1 MSLFHIKSIL
11 AIIFLLAGLVAV
23 LCMLALMGR
32 AERKISAVFLR
43 RTHKIAGAVFAVL
56 LVIISYI
63 CIKYWAVM
71 GDQLSIRAVIHATL
85 SLGLIIV
92 FVLKISI
99 VQFYKEFI
107 RYAPVLGMVVI
118 SLAFVVF
125 GTSAGF
131 FLLSSGKTAVAE
143 KIEIEKPEV
152 EVSAAGDVQKGK
164 SLFESKCSFCHYA
177 DKFDSKMGPG
187 LKKIL
192 KKEMLPSSGKNAT
205 LENVQEQLLSP
216 YRNMPSFKT
225 ALSEHDIKDLLAY
238 LATL

>member
-1 MSLFHIKSIL
+1 M
-11 AIIFLLAGLVAV
+11 
-23 LCMLALMGR
+23 MALMGR
-32 AERKISAVFLR
+32 AERKFSVLFLR
-43 RTHKIAGAVFAVL
+43 RTHRIAGAVFGVL

-63 CIKYWAVM
+63 CIKYWAMM
-71 GDQLSIRAVIHATL
+71 GDQLSLRAVIHATL
-85 SLGLIIV
+85 SLGLFIV

-107 RYAPVLGMVVI
+107 RFVPVLGMMVF

-131 FLLSSGKTAVAE
+131 FLLSSSKPAVAE
-143 KIEIEKPEV
+143 KIEVEKPKV
-152 EVSAAGDVQKGK
+152 EISAAGNVQNGK

-177 DKFDSKMGPG
+177 DRFDSKHGPG
-187 LKKIL
+187 LKEIIKRGT
-192 KKEMLPSSGKNAT
+192 LPSSGKDAT
-205 LENVQEQLLSP
+205 PENLQEQLLNP

-225 ALSEHDIKDLLAY
+225 ALTEQDIKDLLAY

>member
-1 MSLFHIKSIL
+1 MSLFDIKSIL
-11 AIIFLLAGLVAV
+11 AIFFILAGLVAV

-63 CIKYWAVM
+63 CIKYWVMM
-71 GDQLSIRAVIHATL
+71 GDQLSIRAVIHTTL
-85 SLGLIIV
+85 ALGLIIV
-92 FVLKISI
+92 FALKISI

-107 RYAPVLGMVVI
+107 RYVPVLGMVVI

-125 GTSAGF
+125 CTSAGF
-131 FLLSSGKTAVAE
+131 FLLSSSKPALAG

-152 EVSAAGDVQKGK
+152 ELKAAGDVQNGK
-164 SLFESKCSFCHYA
+164 ILFESKCSFCHYA
-177 DKFDSKMGPG
+177 DRFDSKMGPG
-187 LKKIL
+187 LKEIL
-192 KKEMLPSSGKNAT
+192 KRETLPASKRDAT
-205 LENVQEQLLSP
+205 LENVQDQLLNP

-225 ALSEHDIKDLLAY
+225 ALTEQDIKDLLAY